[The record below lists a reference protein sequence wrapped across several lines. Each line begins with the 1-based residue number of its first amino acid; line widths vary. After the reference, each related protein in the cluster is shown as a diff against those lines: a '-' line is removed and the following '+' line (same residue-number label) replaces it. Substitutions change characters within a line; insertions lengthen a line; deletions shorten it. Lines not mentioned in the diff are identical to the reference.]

1 MSSAKMVNNTYYPF
15 VLSTTGKIISD
26 VPGDYLRSLRPVITI
41 IKTAM
46 VSGSGTI
53 NDPYILIES

>member
-1 MSSAKMVNNTYYPF
+1 MVNNTYYPF
-15 VLSTTGKIISD
+15 VLSTTGKIISN

-46 VSGSGTI
+46 VTGTGTI
-53 NDPYILIES
+53 DDPYILIES